1 MVGSGARPGLS
12 GLGHRVSVRN
22 VDSCQCFGMEFDGLQ
37 TEARVSSC
45 VDAQRKVETKRTVDD
60 AK

>member
-1 MVGSGARPGLS
+1 MVGTGPGPGLS

-37 TEARVSSC
+37 TEAPVSSC
-45 VDAQRKVETKRTVDD
+45 VDAQRQS
-60 AK
+60 